1 MTFDT
6 DDFARDVIERSSTI
20 PVLVDFWAAWCGPC
34 RVLGPILE
42 KLANEHEGEWA
53 LAKLDTEAHP
63 QIAAQYGIRS
73 IPNVKLFIDGQVSD
87 EFVGAL
93 PEPRV
98 VEWLGKAIPSR
109 YRAQLAGARQLLS
122 DHGAAQALEMLRP
135 IVAAEPDNDEALVL
149 LARAVLHSDPDEAG
163 RSVESI
169 QLGSRH
175 FEEADGIKALVA
187 MFARIDGPQS
197 VPEDPVRDDYLR
209 AMSKAR
215 SGDFEAALE
224 AFIGV
229 VRRNR
234 YYDEDG
240 ARKACIAVFNLLGDD
255 HEATKQF
262 RSSLSSALY

>member
-1 MTFDT
+1 MTYDT
-6 DDFARDVIERSSTI
+6 DDFAKDVIERSSTI

-42 KLANEHEGEWA
+42 KLASEHEGEWA

-109 YRAQLAGARQLLS
+109 YHTQLAGARQLLS
-122 DHGAAQALEMLRP
+122 DHGATQALEMLRP

-149 LARAVLHSDPDEAG
+149 LARAVLHSDSDEAAKT
-163 RSVESI
+163 VESVQI
-169 QLGSRH
+169 GSRH
-175 FEEADGIKALVA
+175 FEEAEAIKTLAG
-187 MFARIDGPQS
+187 MFARIEDPRS
-197 VPEDPVRDDYLR
+197 VPDDPVRDDYLR
-209 AMSKAR
+209 AVRKTR
-215 SGDFEAALE
+215 SGDFDTALE
-224 AFIGV
+224 GFIGV
-229 VRRNR
+229 VRKNR
-234 YYDEDG
+234 YYDDDG
-240 ARKACIAVFNLLGDD
+240 ARKACIAIFNLLGDD
-255 HEATKQF
+255 HEATKKF
-262 RSSLSSALY
+262 RSALSSALY